1 MDEDGQL
8 ELARDWWLALSRTC
22 PTPLPVCDAHRL
34 LAGLIG
40 DLSASLDREVF
51 DASAGAAA
59 GAALVEAELTDPAVL
74 PVSAGALARLGTHT
88 RHAEAAQR
96 LPIMLASFGQGYGTA
111 LDAARRQRRITV
123 EQALTEAQRAADE
136 RFRVVFDHAAVAI
149 AIGDTDGCLMDAN
162 QCLADM
168 IGVSVEH
175 LRGISVY
182 DFAHPDDRDGI
193 RAMVYDRLVPT
204 GEGTVKLEQRIQRAD
219 GTYGWASFAITFVKG
234 AAGQDDYLL
243 AVGEDVTERHRM
255 EDELHWQAR
264 HDPLTGLPNRR
275 QLVERLEGAIG
286 LAGADAQVGL
296 CFLDLDGFKHVN
308 DHYGHGAGDR
318 LLTAVAAQLR
328 DSVPGQGVMVSRIG
342 GDEFV
347 ALIPPP
353 ADHDRVAAVADRL
366 LAALEQPITVGHN
379 RLRLSAS
386 IGAVVAPATGTD
398 AEALLDAADTA
409 LFRAKADGKGRW
421 VLRAH
426 TSRPGALA
434 IYSEEVRS

>member
-1 MDEDGQL
+1 MLTGLVAD
-8 ELARDWWLALSRTC
+8 
-22 PTPLPVCDAHRL
+22 L
-34 LAGLIG
+34 LAGLHSELFDPSVG
-40 DLSASLDREVF
+40 AST
-51 DASAGAAA
+51 
-59 GAALVEAELTDPAVL
+59 GAALVDARLTADAVL
-74 PVSAGALARLGTHT
+74 PVSAGVLAGLAAYTSHPEATPRL
-88 RHAEAAQR
+88 AMLLAA
-96 LPIMLASFGQGYGTA
+96 FGQGYGRA
-111 LDAARRQRRITV
+111 LADARWAGRKSV
-123 EQALTEAQRAADE
+123 EQAMSEAQRAADE
-136 RFRVVFDHAAVAI
+136 RFRVVFDNAAVAI
-149 AIGDTDGCLMDAN
+149 AVGDMDGCLVDAN
-162 QCLADM
+162 RGLADM
-168 IGVSVEH
+168 IGVPVEA

-193 RAMVYDRLVPT
+193 RAVIYDKLVPA
-204 GEGTVKLEQRIQRAD
+204 GAGTVKLEQRIQRAD
-219 GTYGWASFAITFVKG
+219 GSYGWASFAITFVKG
-234 AAGQDDYLL
+234 AAGHADYLL

-286 LAGADAQVGL
+286 LAGDDDQVGL
-296 CFLDLDGFKHVN
+296 CFLDLDGFKNVN

-318 LLTAVAAQLR
+318 LLTAVATQLR
-328 DSVPGQGVMVSRIG
+328 ASVPEHGVLVSRIG

-353 ADHDRVAAVADRL
+353 ADQDRVAAVADSL
-366 LAALEQPITVGHN
+366 LSSLEEPITVGHN

-386 IGAVVAPATGTD
+386 IGAVVAPVSGAD

-426 TSRPGALA
+426 SARPGALA
-434 IYSEEVRS
+434 IYSDESSA